1 MNKKG
6 FTLVE
11 LMVVIIV
18 MGLLAA
24 IAVPKLFGMI
34 AKSRA
39 SEVQPAAA
47 AYVKLQK
54 AFIAEK
60 GGVGTW
66 KSIGYAAPGK
76 RTKSETAETYNTDYF
91 AYGGSDIQIGSTIKP
106 KFTETL
112 GEGKIGWVAENLSS
126 LNDCAAG
133 NKWVVTVYPVNDTT
147 VEYRLVSKFASNC
160 SMLVS
165 NWNQSDYGVT
175 YMDSEFEDAK
185 LVEGPEDIALSS
197 ATSSSSTTS
206 SSSFDAT
213 AAACIGN
220 GSFLDGKKNGWEK
233 PSSKHYPCYLL
244 KMQFFAASILECTQT
259 ANGNGQGHT
268 KGEGSKEFEACLH
281 FGFTDYGK
289 SEVCKNYKKYCDE
302 SSNTSTTSSASTST
316 SSSSSVNSNPS
327 SSTTGSGSGGTP
339 VTNSSSSVSSSSVAS
354 SSSVEPL
361 SVSCPGDQTKKSDG
375 KPFGPLYVGS
385 ASGCENG
392 NCSWTIT
399 RSGGGESSYTTG
411 SGNNSEGA
419 DFHFTDTASRY
430 NNTSYTYKIKV
441 KRGSGGQNNEDDCS
455 FIIKFK
461 NNP

>member
-185 LVEGPEDIALSS
+185 LVKGPEDIALSL

-233 PSSKHYPCYLL
+233 PSSNHYPCYLL

-259 ANGNGQGHT
+259 ANGNGQGHI

-316 SSSSSVNSNPS
+316 SSSSSVNSSSS

-339 VTNSSSSVSSSSVAS
+339 VTNSSSSVAS
-354 SSSVEPL
+354 SSSVDLGTPKCPTYGIKKI
-361 SVSCPGDQTKKSDG
+361 SVKVTDS
-375 KPFGPLYVGS
+375 F
-385 ASGCENG
+385 AINAAGCEKT
-392 NCSWTIT
+392 NCSCVIT
-399 RSGGGESSYTTG
+399 RTKPKSKLLG
-411 SGNNSEGA
+411 SNDGSCT
-419 DFHFTDTASRY
+419 FTEDDPPSN
-430 NNTSYTYKIKV
+430 NNTTYYYTLMV
-441 KRGSGGQNNEDDCS
+441 KRGNESKSCD
-455 FIIKFK
+455 FTITFK
-461 NNP
+461 NNGN